1 VGARAEAGIVDVFP
15 GLRASA
21 MPMQN
26 ALRFFGCL
34 PVSSLLINLC
44 PCIWSLGARLHKV
57 AGDEDKAVKPSVALA
72 LLLVILA
79 CKAVQR
85 VRKMPGGV
93 FQSTGSLARW
103 LGGY

>member
-1 VGARAEAGIVDVFP
+1 
-15 GLRASA
+15 
-21 MPMQN
+21 M
-26 ALRFFGCL
+26 
-34 PVSSLLINLC
+34 
-44 PCIWSLGARLHKV
+44 
-57 AGDEDKAVKPSVALA
+57 KPSVALA